1 MKLPSKSLLS
11 VALLTTLVGSGVVLA
26 QQAAPTVDP
35 QTLVGTPTA
44 PQAAPAAPQAVM
56 VPPSPGAPAPVPATT
71 PVITTPS
78 QSTPVVVAP
87 TSPTLADPEVER
99 MRAAA
104 EAQALR
110 ITQMTASGADESVL
124 LREVSRYQARLSLLN
139 AAAEVEKAQQE
150 MVSDRTKF
158 QLEQAKTQAE
168 LAAAKTPA
176 LAPGAVGLPGQPGVA
191 GSVLPQEEKL
201 DVSLLGV
208 SSFGGKRLAEVSSS
222 EFGSMAV
229 EAGATLPNGA
239 RVSSITDRS
248 VVIVHRGKRST
259 IYLSGGSSG
268 TSASSAK
275 PPAPTVNK
283 K

>member
-1 MKLPSKSLLS
+1 MKLSSKSLLS

-44 PQAAPAAPQAVM
+44 PQAVM

-71 PVITTPS
+71 PVITMPS
-78 QSTPVVVAP
+78 PSTPVIVAP
-87 TSPTLADPEVER
+87 TSPTPVDPEVER

-110 ITQMTASGADESVL
+110 ITQMTAAGADESVL

-150 MVSDRTKF
+150 MISDRTKF

-176 LAPGAVGLPGQPGVA
+176 LAPGAVGQPGVA

-208 SSFGGKRLAEVSSS
+208 YSFGGKRLAEVSSS

-229 EAGATLPNGA
+229 EAGTTLPNGA

-259 IYLSGGSSG
+259 IYLSSGSSG
-268 TSASSAK
+268 TSASSTK

-283 K
+283 N